1 MGNRTVWIMEEQTHG
16 DYQERTIIGVY
27 GSISKAASAFTK
39 SVNYTLKAIA
49 ENNITGA
56 IYRTYGEGD
65 KKLALQGK
73 YSDDWETPQNM
84 IDHYDNNWLTPYA
97 VKNVKHTISLVQGDY
112 EDITVQLPQVK
123 VGAVKAELLIERGHS
138 SARMAYMAT
147 STGDYETFITI
158 EEVVVE

>member
-1 MGNRTVWIMEEQTHG
+1 MEKRTVWIMEEQTHG
-16 DYQERTIIGVY
+16 DYEERTII
-27 GSISKAASAFTK
+27 
-39 SVNYTLKAIA
+39 
-49 ENNITGA
+49 GA

-73 YSDDWETPQNM
+73 YNDDWETPQQI
-84 IDHYDNNWLTPYA
+84 IDHYNNNWLTPYA
-97 VKNVKHTISLVQGDY
+97 LKNVKHTISFVRDY

-123 VGAVKAELLIERGHS
+123 VGAVKAELLIERDYS

-147 STGDYETFITI
+147 STGEYETFITI

>member
-39 SVNYTLKAIA
+39 SVNYTLKATA

-138 SARMAYMAT
+138 ARMAYMAT
-147 STGDYETFITI
+147 STGEYETFITI